1 MLPIVQICSYGEY
14 QSLCFARKRNI
25 MQRKNVQEEVMEQK
39 EKLQNQIDSKDQPL
53 FTGDYLRDSSVSEY
67 EKAAE
72 VAKAIAGAIEKRRT
86 KKKNEQ

>member
-1 MLPIVQICSYGEY
+1 
-14 QSLCFARKRNI
+14 
-25 MQRKNVQEEVMEQK
+25 MEQK

-53 FTGDYLRDSSVSEY
+53 FTGDYMQDSSVSEY

>member
-1 MLPIVQICSYGEY
+1 
-14 QSLCFARKRNI
+14 
-25 MQRKNVQEEVMEQK
+25 MEQK

-53 FTGDYLRDSSVSEY
+53 FTGDYMRDNSVGEY